1 MTDLEWQTLDKVILF
16 CLSEM
21 IVPKPFRLLG
31 KEVLTQNVPCGR
43 WYISSNPLRN
53 FGCLNNVLYS
63 TQSSG

>member
-1 MTDLEWQTLDKVILF
+1 MTDFEWQTLDKVILF
-16 CLSEM
+16 CLSDM

-31 KEVLTQNVPCGR
+31 KEVLTQNVRGR